1 MEEEDELQTR
11 SGMRHENCQSGQID
25 VSLLRLGGS
34 GGGPED
40 LSGGGAHQHHA
51 KPPLPL
57 LLAVVEICFHTG

>member
-34 GGGPED
+34 GGGPEV
-40 LSGGGAHQHHA
+40 LIG
-51 KPPLPL
+51 
-57 LLAVVEICFHTG
+57 